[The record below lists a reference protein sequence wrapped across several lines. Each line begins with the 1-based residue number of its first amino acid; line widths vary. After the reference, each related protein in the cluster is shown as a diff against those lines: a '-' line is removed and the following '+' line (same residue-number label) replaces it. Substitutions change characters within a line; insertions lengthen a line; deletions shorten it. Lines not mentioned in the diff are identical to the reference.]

1 MKSLL
6 VWLVLHMKNKFK
18 YLVKYSLK
26 KKIDTKWFK
35 IVNVL
40 LLVLIVFLVNM
51 DYLINLFGGDFEEK
65 EKIYVVDH
73 VDSFDTFS
81 SYFNALAAEMGSEEY
96 EIILDQ
102 DILNDEEKI
111 KEEVVVVLN
120 PSNTEYL
127 SGEIVSYDTVSRTTY
142 EMIVSTMNAV
152 KSELVLSTSGLTP
165 EEITALS
172 SPVEVTKSIK

>member
-1 MKSLL
+1 
-6 VWLVLHMKNKFK
+6 MKNKFK

-65 EKIYVVDH
+65 ERIYVVDN
-73 VDSFDTFS
+73 VGSFDTFS
-81 SYFNALAAEMGSEEY
+81 SYFNALAIEMGSEEY

-111 KEEVVVVLN
+111 KV
-120 PSNTEYL
+120 
-127 SGEIVSYDTVSRTTY
+127 
-142 EMIVSTMNAV
+142 
-152 KSELVLSTSGLTP
+152 
-165 EEITALS
+165 
-172 SPVEVTKSIK
+172 